1 MSTIESEKLWPDGE
15 CGCAPLIITASL
27 KEFGCNVH
35 GIDIDPSRFY
45 STISTIGLNM
55 SKCDIETEPPPL
67 DTVSCGV
74 VIFKELFSCGG
85 PLLTKSAFRRRGR
98 VDHSVASYA
107 VMRRGWRHGVGS
119 GASGHRP
126 GISRSKPFGR
136 NGLQLAEPSGPG
148 PVAAGQLYIT
158 NPSLTSGTTWSRRT
172 AIVVVA
178 SVGNAADGCVASTAN
193 YSRGDR

>member
-85 PLLTKSAFRRRGR
+85 PPTHAIGISATWARRPLGGLLCRHAQRLATWGRERRFGAPPGYISIEAFRPKWATAGRAVGAWTRSRWAAIYHESVADLGYDLVSENCDRGGR
-98 VDHSVASYA
+98 VSGECGGW
-107 VMRRGWRHGVGS
+107 MRCKHC
-119 GASGHRP
+119 
-126 GISRSKPFGR
+126 
-136 NGLQLAEPSGPG
+136 QL
-148 PVAAGQLYIT
+148 
-158 NPSLTSGTTWSRRT
+158 
-172 AIVVVA
+172 
-178 SVGNAADGCVASTAN
+178 
-193 YSRGDR
+193 